1 MEYLNAL
8 LLNAFEM
15 TFVFISLL
23 MLLQQRKAIGLAPFY
38 LAFGFLLFLADILQK
53 YYLSSVPP
61 YVD

>member
-38 LAFGFLLFLADILQK
+38 LAFGFLLFLAL
-53 YYLSSVPP
+53 LSHCTAR
-61 YVD
+61 YEHYCNNQ